1 MLQKRLCNPL
11 IGFLAVGLL
20 LQPIATPSQTV
31 TYTFKNTYLFK
42 LSSVI
47 SQVRPG
53 GSCEAN
59 ENLSLF
65 ADTFISACRK
75 ASIRRE
81 FPSEYLNSY
90 LEDIKNNSSA
100 AGKRAWKLLN
110 DGRFK
115 K

>member
-1 MLQKRLCNPL
+1 MLQKVLPNL
-11 IGFLAVGLL
+11 LVSLLAVGLV
-20 LQPIATPSQTV
+20 LQPIATHSQTV
-31 TYTFKNTYLFK
+31 ICAFKNGHLFK
-42 LSSVI
+42 LSLVI

-59 ENLSLF
+59 DNLSLF
-65 ADTFISACRK
+65 ADTFISTCCK

-81 FPSEYLNSY
+81 FPSQYLNSY
-90 LEDIKNNSSA
+90 LEDIKNDKSA
-100 AGKRAWKLLN
+100 PAKRAWKLLN